1 MSIDAVSAAASSQA
15 VQESGQGSSNAEVQ
29 SLIRLEQNVQKMKS
43 DLESKVKLDKV
54 APTEVQTKI
63 KEYDKLIAQIEQQ
76 IQQMRQEASRKAVR
90 QTKKAGRGADP
101 AADRQDRTAL
111 SVAALNASYQ
121 SLPFP
126 TAGAGAVPAAPAPAP
141 AAEAAQ
147 AGDDASETESRVTRE
162 LNQLA

>member
-15 VQESGQGSSNAEVQ
+15 AQESGQGSSNADVQ

-43 DLESKVKLDKV
+43 DLESKAKLDKV

-76 IQQMRQEASRKAVR
+76 IQQMRREDSGKTVR
-90 QTKKAGRGADP
+90 QPKKSGRGAVP
-101 AADRQDRTAL
+101 AADRQDRTAI

-126 TAGAGAVPAAPAPAP
+126 TADMEAVPAASAPAP
-141 AAEAAQ
+141 VAEVAK
-147 AGDDASETESRVTRE
+147 DKDTASETEASVTRE
-162 LNQLA
+162 LNRLA

>member
-1 MSIDAVSAAASSQA
+1 MSIDAVSAAASSQTA
-15 VQESGQGSSNAEVQ
+15 QESGQGSSNADVQ

-76 IQQMRQEASRKAVR
+76 IQQMRQEESRKVVR
-90 QTKKAGRGADP
+90 QPKRAAVP
-101 AADRQDRTAL
+101 AADRQDRTML

-126 TAGAGAVPAAPAPAP
+126 TTDADAVPAAAAPAPAAD
-141 AAEAAQ
+141 AAPVK
-147 AGDDASETESRVTRE
+147 DDVSETESSVTRE
-162 LNQLA
+162 LNRLA